1 MAIQDTLPDR
11 LGPYRLLDRIGEG
24 GMGVVHRAADSE
36 NRLVAIKVLRP
47 QTAGDAIARQRLA
60 REVET
65 MRRVRSPFVAEIIDA
80 DVTGDVPY
88 IVTRFVPGST
98 LEQVVGEHG
107 PLRGA
112 RLQRLAYG
120 LAGALCA
127 VHAAGVVHR
136 DLKPG
141 NVLIVGDD
149 PVVID
154 FGIAQAGDAT
164 RITQTG
170 MFMGTP
176 GYLAPEVIEGQPSAP
191 ASDVHSWG
199 ATVAFAARGEPPYGT
214 GPYEAVFFR
223 ILQGNANLDGIHG
236 ALCPLIAAAMAREPM
251 QRPTASWLADH
262 VAGLDLTAPRAAT
275 TASATKDVANLGPAV
290 TRSAPTDHTV
300 PSIAP
305 GAASANGKLLAGAA
319 AAGGTAAGGTAA
331 GGTAPAGSV
340 AAGGPPAAGL
350 TAAVDHAMRYQ
361 RPRDVADLLPP
372 VRYAPSSEG
381 ARRRRPQAERARTAM
396 AARVADAPRQPS
408 ARRTHRLLGL
418 AALVIAVA
426 MSLVLPVAGTVAV
439 LAVIAVLRA
448 ADRAQRRLAVRRIA
462 RGPRAIDPLLVV
474 ASAPWA
480 LARSVLVTVLLAPPL
495 MLIAGVAAVAAII
508 AMGSSQLPLAAAYA
522 AGVFMALNCVGPG
535 SRAPRRELN
544 RVFGAIAPTR
554 LAAAAV
560 TLMLGFFAAAL
571 VSLALLKAPTFWPV
585 PDPASLL
592 AHLPGASLVSRTL
605 AHPPGA
611 GLLPHLDHPP
621 GAGLVRHLAHPPGG
635 GLVHRSIAFL
645 RHVGHGLAGRI
656 QVL

>member
-107 PLRGA
+107 PLRGG

-141 NVLIVGDD
+141 NVLIVGD
-149 PVVID
+149 
-154 FGIAQAGDAT
+154 
-164 RITQTG
+164 
-170 MFMGTP
+170 
-176 GYLAPEVIEGQPSAP
+176 APEVIEGQPSAP

-331 GGTAPAGSV
+331 GGTAAGGTAAGGTV

-361 RPRDVADLLPP
+361 RPR
-372 VRYAPSSEG
+372 
-381 ARRRRPQAERARTAM
+381 
-396 AARVADAPRQPS
+396 
-408 ARRTHRLLGL
+408 
-418 AALVIAVA
+418 
-426 MSLVLPVAGTVAV
+426 
-439 LAVIAVLRA
+439 
-448 ADRAQRRLAVRRIA
+448 
-462 RGPRAIDPLLVV
+462 
-474 ASAPWA
+474 
-480 LARSVLVTVLLAPPL
+480 
-495 MLIAGVAAVAAII
+495 
-508 AMGSSQLPLAAAYA
+508 
-522 AGVFMALNCVGPG
+522 
-535 SRAPRRELN
+535 
-544 RVFGAIAPTR
+544 
-554 LAAAAV
+554 
-560 TLMLGFFAAAL
+560 
-571 VSLALLKAPTFWPV
+571 
-585 PDPASLL
+585 
-592 AHLPGASLVSRTL
+592 
-605 AHPPGA
+605 
-611 GLLPHLDHPP
+611 
-621 GAGLVRHLAHPPGG
+621 
-635 GLVHRSIAFL
+635 
-645 RHVGHGLAGRI
+645 
-656 QVL
+656 

>member
-107 PLRGA
+107 PLRGG

-141 NVLIVGDD
+141 NVLIVGD
-149 PVVID
+149 
-154 FGIAQAGDAT
+154 
-164 RITQTG
+164 
-170 MFMGTP
+170 
-176 GYLAPEVIEGQPSAP
+176 APEVIEGQPSAP

-319 AAGGTAAGGTAA
+319 AAGGT
-331 GGTAPAGSV
+331 

-495 MLIAGVAAVAAII
+495 MLIAGVAAVAAIS

-522 AGVFMALNCVGPG
+522 AGVVTALIGGRTGSPG
-535 SRAPRRELN
+535 PRRE
-544 RVFGAIAPTR
+544 R
-554 LAAAAV
+554 
-560 TLMLGFFAAAL
+560 
-571 VSLALLKAPTFWPV
+571 
-585 PDPASLL
+585 
-592 AHLPGASLVSRTL
+592 
-605 AHPPGA
+605 
-611 GLLPHLDHPP
+611 
-621 GAGLVRHLAHPPGG
+621 
-635 GLVHRSIAFL
+635 
-645 RHVGHGLAGRI
+645 
-656 QVL
+656 

>member
-88 IVTRFVPGST
+88 IV
-98 LEQVVGEHG
+98 
-107 PLRGA
+107 
-112 RLQRLAYG
+112 
-120 LAGALCA
+120 
-127 VHAAGVVHR
+127 
-136 DLKPG
+136 
-141 NVLIVGDD
+141 
-149 PVVID
+149 
-154 FGIAQAGDAT
+154 
-164 RITQTG
+164 
-170 MFMGTP
+170 
-176 GYLAPEVIEGQPSAP
+176 PEVIEGQPSAP

-319 AAGGTAAGGTAA
+319 AAGGTAAGGRAA

-350 TAAVDHAMRYQ
+350 AAAVDHAMRYQ

-426 MSLVLPVAGTVAV
+426 MSLVLPVAGTIAV

-571 VSLALLKAPTFWPV
+571 VSLALLKAPTFWPL

-605 AHPPGA
+605 A
-611 GLLPHLDHPP
+611 HPP